1 MKTSSQK
8 SKKTRYILIGA
19 VIILF
24 ISLIGGSLLFINTK
38 NVAPS
43 PAIEI
48 SQSESNASLA
58 RPPKNQGELV
68 SVPEVTEQLNLIQYK
83 EVASIFLENAGMFK
97 EEREAVNTSSVE
109 GYKSLVTENNVYD
122 NIKNA
127 SNYLTMVKVA
137 ESDENYAVILEV
149 QTSVSKYSKLLEEE
163 AQVYKAF
170 ETIDQVLEY
179 NQSKPLEENFKNQE
193 TELEVIQKKI

>member
-8 SKKTRYILIGA
+8 SKRMRYILIGA

-43 PAIEI
+43 PAVEI

-97 EEREAVNTSSVE
+97 KEREAVNTSSVE

-193 TELEVIQKKI
+193 IELEVIQKKI

>member
-8 SKKTRYILIGA
+8 SKRMRYILIGA

-43 PAIEI
+43 PVVEI

-68 SVPEVTEQLNLIQYK
+68 SVPEVMEQLNLIQYK

>member
-43 PAIEI
+43 PVIEI
-48 SQSESNASLA
+48 SQSENNASLA

-97 EEREAVNTSSVE
+97 KEREAVNTSSVE